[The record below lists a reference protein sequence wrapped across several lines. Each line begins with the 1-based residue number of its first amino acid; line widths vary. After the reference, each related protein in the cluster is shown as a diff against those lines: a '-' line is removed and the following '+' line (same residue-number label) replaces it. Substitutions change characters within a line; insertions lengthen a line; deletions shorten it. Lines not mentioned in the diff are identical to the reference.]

1 MGLIRG
7 RGQHRV
13 FQGRRFS
20 RQRQVQ
26 HNSGQVHRPVQ
37 QQSTNHTQATNK
49 PAPANHPAPT
59 NQSKP
64 APANNAAPPSGG
76 TTKPAPATGTGSAN
90 QAAPANQ
97 TAAAKPQDNSAQ
109 GWGQKLF
116 NGFSNLVG
124 SENLGA
130 IGVAGKQFKFSD
142 NERKTAESGLAALR
156 KMAGKDGVLTPDD
169 RGNIIG
175 QMNGALTQEK
185 NRQVGAIAD
194 QKIAQAKANR
204 PRFLQRLAPNAPLVS
219 RIGAKKKAEAM
230 RDPQHMATAR
240 NTALGQ
246 LNQGMKQMGMDTSA
260 GVNMGQG
267 LRNAQNLPPISMQDT
282 KNFEQTMK
290 MVEAKAKEMG
300 LPEGKFKEGL
310 SVKFL
315 EEVLKGT
322 PAIGLR
328 PHQLHPFGQ

>member
-7 RGQHRV
+7 RGQHRPI
-13 FQGRRFS
+13 FGGRRFS
-20 RQRQVQ
+20 RQRPVQ
-26 HNSGQVHRPVQ
+26 HQSSQVHRPVQ
-37 QQSTNHTQATNK
+37 QPQANHTQAANK
-49 PAPANHPAPT
+49 PAPATNTAPAT
-59 NQSKP
+59 QSKP
-64 APANNAAPPSGG
+64 APANNAAPAAQTASQ
-76 TTKPAPATGTGSAN
+76 PAPSTQTGS
-90 QAAPANQ
+90 AAPANQ
-97 TAAAKPQDNSAQ
+97 TTAPKPADTSGQ

-130 IGVAGKQFKFSD
+130 IGAAGKSFKFND
-142 NERKTAESGLAALR
+142 TERHTAESGLAALR

-185 NRQVGAIAD
+185 NRQVGAIAN

-246 LNQGMKQMGMDTSA
+246 LSQGMQQMGMNTSA

-267 LRNAQNLPPISMQDT
+267 LRNAQSLPPISMQDT

-328 PHQLHPFGQ
+328 QHQLHPFGQ